1 MDFIVNQCGL
11 RSEMPDNV
19 QLVTPSYQEYV
30 QRYNR
35 RYFIT
40 DKGTDRQLE
49 RRDFH
54 IRRWLHNK
62 ERLIMRRDVDEMIV
76 AYSEIVM
83 EISNNQKT
91 SIRRFVILDEV

>member
-1 MDFIVNQCGL
+1 MPTAQFPIYCAYFRPAYSFKTLGTMDFIVNQCGL

-54 IRRWLHNK
+54 IRR
-62 ERLIMRRDVDEMIV
+62 
-76 AYSEIVM
+76 
-83 EISNNQKT
+83 
-91 SIRRFVILDEV
+91 